1 MLHGTTVRQPPL
13 TVFIHQNTYQHF
25 HKMIMIYISASF
37 VFAFANIFLQ
47 WPPIKDSEELLTF
60 GKVYRQLKAVSAFP
74 IQAQWSAWEPGWSP
88 KAPTKDP
95 HVL

>member
-1 MLHGTTVRQPPL
+1 MATNQ
-13 TVFIHQNTYQHF
+13 
-25 HKMIMIYISASF
+25 
-37 VFAFANIFLQ
+37 
-47 WPPIKDSEELLTF
+47 DSEELLTF

-88 KAPTKDP
+88 KAPRKDP